1 MLRQRLR
8 NRGSALSF
16 ASHVVVVALSLALI
30 WGGATVLLLALKV
43 EPGTVQS
50 LTGYAS
56 VYDALRDLGPTD
68 FDSTTRAITAAVGVA
83 LMLICGYLAYKML
96 PRPYLARRD
105 LDLFRDERGEA
116 VVEPRAIERLSE
128 VTAERKAGVAAAT
141 GRYGTDELA
150 VDVTLSRTRDLAGSL
165 EGVRTAVRVA
175 LEEHGLPVVPVNVT
189 LAGYQRKTRREL
201 T

>member
-8 NRGSALSF
+8 NRGSALSL
-16 ASHVVVVALSLALI
+16 ASHVVVIALSLALI
-30 WGGATVLLLALKV
+30 WGGAIVLLLALKV
-43 EPGTVQS
+43 EPETVQS
-50 LTGYAS
+50 ITGYAS

-83 LMLICGYLAYKML
+83 LALICGYLAYKLL

-105 LDLFRDERGEA
+105 IDLFRDERGEA
-116 VVEPRAIERLSE
+116 VVEPRAIERLGE
-128 VTAERKAGVAAAT
+128 VTAEREAGVAAAT

-165 EGVRTAVRVA
+165 EGVRRAVRAA

>member
-8 NRGSALSF
+8 NRGSALSL
-16 ASHVVVVALSLALI
+16 ASHVVVIALSLALI
-30 WGGATVLLLALKV
+30 WGGAAVLLLALKV
-43 EPGTVQS
+43 EPETVQS

-56 VYDALRDLGPTD
+56 VYDALRDLGPAD
-68 FDSTTRAITAAVGVA
+68 FDSTTRAIVAGVGVA
-83 LMLICGYLAYKML
+83 LMLICGYVAYRML

-150 VDVTLSRTRDLAGSL
+150 VDVTLSGTRDLAGSL
-165 EGVRTAVRVA
+165 DGVRTAVRAA

-201 T
+201 I

>member
-16 ASHVVVVALSLALI
+16 ASHVVVIVLSLALI

-43 EPGTVQS
+43 EPETVQS
-50 LTGYAS
+50 ITGYAS
-56 VYDALRDLGPTD
+56 VYDALRDLEPAD

-83 LMLICGYLAYKML
+83 LMLICGYLSYKML

-128 VTAERKAGVAAAT
+128 VTAERRAGVAAAT
-141 GRYGTDELA
+141 GRYDTDELA

-165 EGVRTAVRVA
+165 EGVRTAVRAA

>member
-8 NRGSALSF
+8 NRGSALSL

-43 EPGTVQS
+43 EPETVQS

-56 VYDALRDLGPTD
+56 VYDALRDLGPAD

-165 EGVRTAVRVA
+165 EGVRTAVREA

>member
-16 ASHVVVVALSLALI
+16 ALHVVVIALSLVLI
-30 WGGATVLLLALKV
+30 WGGTTVLLLALKV
-43 EPGTVQS
+43 KPETVQS

-56 VYDALRDLGPTD
+56 VYDSLRGIGPADL
-68 FDSTTRAITAAVGVA
+68 DSTTRAVTAAVGVA
-83 LMLICGYLAYKML
+83 LMLICGYLSYNML

-150 VDVTLSRTRDLAGSL
+150 VDITLSRTRDLAGSL
-165 EGVRTAVRVA
+165 EGVRTAVRAA